1 MEAVGAVVGMH
12 PRIVEFA
19 PAYLRLLGIWVEHN
33 TPNFPMP
40 VFWQDYL
47 AADRT
52 CELDTLPRLFGL
64 MPERLEKNLDYL
76 ASFNKKSVRANSV
89 KLG

>member
-1 MEAVGAVVGMH
+1 MENSVK
-12 PRIVEFA
+12 
-19 PAYLRLLGIWVEHN
+19 
-33 TPNFPMP
+33 NFPLS

-64 MPERLEKNLDYL
+64 MPARFSHHLDYL
-76 ASFNKKSVRANSV
+76 RLNNGKNANRRKIFFRA
-89 KLG
+89 

>member
-1 MEAVGAVVGMH
+1 LENS
-12 PRIVEFA
+12 F
-19 PAYLRLLGIWVEHN
+19 
-33 TPNFPMP
+33 PNFPLS

-64 MPERLEKNLDYL
+64 MPERFNRQLGHLIQEKDRHKRTI
-76 ASFNKKSVRANSV
+76 S
-89 KLG
+89 